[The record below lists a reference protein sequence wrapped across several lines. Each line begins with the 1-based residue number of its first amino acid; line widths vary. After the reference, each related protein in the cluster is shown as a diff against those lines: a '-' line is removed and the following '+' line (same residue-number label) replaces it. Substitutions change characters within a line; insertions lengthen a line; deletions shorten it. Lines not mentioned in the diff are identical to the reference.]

1 MTGGGEQIFDTSI
14 DKNDGVVVTDPKN
27 EATYNWFNYSK
38 NPILHGGFDVAPWFL
53 WGNSPDDT
61 TTMLERGVLPFV
73 YEAYEEKKKHS

>member
-1 MTGGGEQIFDTSI
+1 MTQYGKQTVPAYDSPVKIVGD
-14 DKNDGVVVTDPKN
+14 NVTEKDYEDFW
-27 EATYNWFNYSK
+27 EAFRKESTADM
-38 NPILHGGFDVAPWFL
+38 LPWFL